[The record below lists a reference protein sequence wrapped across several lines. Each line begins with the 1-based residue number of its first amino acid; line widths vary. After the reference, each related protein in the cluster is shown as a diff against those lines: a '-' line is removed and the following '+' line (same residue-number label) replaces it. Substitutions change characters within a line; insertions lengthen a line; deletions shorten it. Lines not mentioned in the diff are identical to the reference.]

1 MNIVSLEVGGM
12 TCESCARHVEQ
23 TLRGVPGVLAAE
35 VSYDERTATVSTGH
49 GASST
54 ALISAIACAGY
65 SAKARDGGVREAKG
79 ATQDAGRSISR
90 ASGDVFGERKG
101 GDAKLH
107 IAIIGSGGAA
117 FAGALRAADEG
128 ASVTMIESGTLGGTC
143 VNVGCVPSKI
153 MIRGAHI
160 AHLLAEHPFPGIGRQ
175 APVVDRRALLA
186 QQQARVE
193 ELRRAKYESILES
206 RAESIRLLRGV
217 ARFED
222 ARTLTVTLPG
232 GGTETVRADR
242 VLIST
247 GAAPAIPDVPGLK
260 GTPYWTSTE
269 ALIADALPE
278 HLIVYGGSVVA
289 LELAQAFLRLGS
301 KVTLVARSTLLSRE
315 DPALGSGLARVLEGE
330 GMRVLT
336 HRTLRSVRFEG
347 DRFLADAGSE
357 QLAGDRLLVAT
368 GRSANTRTLG
378 LEKAGVR
385 ADDRGAIVIDDRMQ
399 TSAEG
404 VYAAGDCTNSPE
416 YVYVAAAGGT
426 RAAINMTGGDA
437 RLDLS
442 VLPAVVFSD
451 PQVATVGLSEAQ
463 ARKAGIEAES
473 RTLPI
478 ENVPRALANFDTRGF
493 IKLVA
498 EKRSGRLIGAQML
511 AAEAGEIIQTAALAM
526 RAGMTVTDLGGQLFP
541 YLTMVEGIK
550 LCAQTFTKDVK
561 QLSCCAG

>member
-1 MNIVSLEVGGM
+1 MSDVSLEVEGT
-12 TCESCARHVEQ
+12 TCESCVRHVEQ
-23 TLRGVPGVLAAE
+23 APGP
-35 VSYDERTATVSTGH
+35 
-49 GASST
+49 
-54 ALISAIACAGY
+54 
-65 SAKARDGGVREAKG
+65 RE
-79 ATQDAGRSISR
+79 
-90 ASGDVFGERKG
+90 GDSE
-101 GDAKLH
+101 KLH
-107 IAIIGSGGAA
+107 IAVIGSGAAA
-117 FAGALRAADEG
+117 FAAALRAADEG
-128 ASVTMIESGTLGGTC
+128 ASVTMVEAGTLGGTC

-160 AHLLAEHPFPGIGRQ
+160 AQLLAEHPFQGIGRQ
-175 APVVDRRALLA
+175 APTVDRRALVA
-186 QQQARVE
+186 QQQARVD
-193 ELRRAKYESILES
+193 ELRHAKYESILER

-222 ARTLTVTLPG
+222 ARTLAVTLPN

-242 VLIST
+242 ILVAT
-247 GAAPAIPDVPGLK
+247 GASPAIPDVPGLK

-269 ALIADALPE
+269 ALVAEGLPE

-301 KVTLVARSTLLSRE
+301 KVTLVARSTLLSKE
-315 DPALGSGLARVLEGE
+315 DPAIGAELAHVLEAE
-330 GMRVLT
+330 GMRVLNHT
-336 HRTLRSVRFEG
+336 TLRSVRFEAG
-347 DRFLADAGSE
+347 RFLVDTGSE
-357 QLAGDRLLVAT
+357 QLTGDRLLVAT
-368 GRSANTRTLG
+368 GRHANTRTLG
-378 LEKAGVR
+378 LEKAGVQT
-385 ADDRGAIVIDDRMQ
+385 DTGGAIVVDDRMR
-399 TSAEG
+399 TTAEG

-426 RAAINMTGGDA
+426 RAAINITGGDA

-442 VLPAVVFSD
+442 VLPVVVFTD

-463 ARKAGIEAES
+463 AQKRGIETES
-473 RTLPI
+473 RTLAL

-511 AAEAGEIIQTAALAM
+511 AAEAGEIVQTAALAM
-526 RAGMTVTDLGGQLFP
+526 RAGTTVTDLAGQLFP